1 MRIEFI
7 GCTSAGKTTLAK
19 KMVQAGKAQGI
30 DVQLSDDFILGWS
43 RLDWIK
49 NDFIQR
55 RVIELLAFGACLVSW
70 WRHRDF
76 NRFVMEI
83 SRRTPGSWL
92 YKLSVARNTLRKI
105 GIYEIVRRFSSEQQ
119 IILLDNEGVLQ
130 GSHTLFVH
138 SEPRPHERDLDRF
151 VTLAPLADVVV
162 YFRQSLPVLI
172 ARTHARGHRRIPDG
186 VEDKVDFFIEQ
197 AVELFDVLRR
207 HPAIANRLLVI
218 ECEQNALK
226 TGYDSH
232 NPRLAKAAKLVLA
245 GMGAEVREPVS
256 EGMQ

>member
-19 KMVQAGKAQGI
+19 KMVRMGQAQGI
-30 DVQLSDDFILGWS
+30 DARLSDDFILGWS
-43 RLDWIK
+43 RLDWIT

-55 RVIELLAFGACLVSW
+55 RVIELLAFGACLVSCW
-70 WRHRDF
+70 KHREF
-76 NRFVMEI
+76 YRFVLEI
-83 SRRTPGSWL
+83 SRQAPGSWL
-92 YKLSVARNTLRKI
+92 YKLSVARITLRKI
-105 GIYEIVRRFSSEQQ
+105 GIYEIVRRFSTEKQVV
-119 IILLDNEGVLQ
+119 LLDNEGVLQ

-138 SEPRPHERDLDRF
+138 SEPWPHERDLDRF

-186 VEDKVDFFIEQ
+186 EQDKADVFIKQ
-197 AVELFDVLRR
+197 AVELFEVLHR
-207 HPAIANRLLVI
+207 HPAIADRLLVI
-218 ECEQNALK
+218 ECEQNTLRA
-226 TGYDSH
+226 GYDSH
-232 NPRLAKAAKLVLA
+232 NSIMAKADKLILA
-245 GMGAEVREPVS
+245 GLGAEVCEPVS